1 MGLIFPC
8 FFGFGFAPL
17 RGWVT
22 LRETQGPTKPER
34 LRDLGLGPKT
44 HRNLVN
50 GGQNLVNGGQ
60 NLVKGDQNLVKGG
73 QNLVKV
79 LFSY

>member
-1 MGLIFPC
+1 MGLIFSWV
-8 FFGFGFAPL
+8 FGFGFAPL
-17 RGWVT
+17 RGWAT
-22 LRETQGPTKPER
+22 LRQTQGPTKPER

-44 HRNLVN
+44 HPNLVN
-50 GGQNLVNGGQ
+50 SGQ
-60 NLVKGDQNLVKGG
+60 NLVKGDQNLVKGDQNLVKDD